1 MEMDNAGPSEAE
13 EPREDAGWEM
23 IDIPEMTEYGD
34 TELPSYREVEDLD
47 LPSYEDLGTKRLQI
61 GTNVIV
67 VDKDFQVST
76 FQTASN
82 V

>member
-1 MEMDNAGPSEAE
+1 MDDSGPGAGEAE
-13 EPREDAGWEM
+13 EHREDAGWVM
-23 IDIPEMTEYGD
+23 FDIPEETDYGD
-34 TELPSYREVEDLD
+34 TELPSYREVEELD
-47 LPSYEDLGTKRLQI
+47 LPSYEDLGTKRVQI

-76 FQTASN
+76 FKTASN